1 MKKVGRVIGGVLA
14 AATMLT
20 ACGTTTSG
28 TTASG
33 ETGKVEE
40 ITVMV
45 YDRGDAANGTTIED
59 NAETQWIQEQ
69 VEAACGVKVNFQ
81 AVSRSTSDDNIQMM
95 MAGGTAPD
103 IIMTYD
109 KTIFTSFAKDGGLAD
124 LSDAITNYG
133 DNIQEYLGDI
143 LNVGY
148 VEDGQFAVM
157 AKREWQ
163 KGKHTAMIRKDWLDA
178 MGMEVPTNK
187 EELIDCLYAMKEQDP
202 GNVGGNL
209 IPWAMAGLMNTEK
222 YYLNFVG
229 SYVEPQ
235 TEEDQYVYAGWKK
248 ALDDG
253 AVDGFRVLN
262 QLYNDGII
270 TPDFAVDT
278 EATSYE
284 QAISNGYV
292 GFIVDD
298 TGKPGDWFEI
308 CKQSQPECEWVAV
321 NCFEDSEGNYTN
333 PANPAYGAY
342 LMVPAAS
349 EDKVDA
355 CVKYLNWLADPE
367 NAQDVALTPDVQFDE
382 DGLPVYLTVDEL
394 HAKGY
399 PGTLA
404 DFNLCNAYYP
414 FYDDPHLCALSR
426 RTDFP
431 SADDEWLDQFYTVVT
446 SNLYDDPVIPDAL
459 EAESTYSANVESLAI
474 AYAYNLISCA
484 PDQFD
489 SVQQEKYKELEE
501 AGLDEILEETRTY
514 YNENV
519 AK

>member
-1 MKKVGRVIGGVLA
+1 MKKAGRVVCGVLA
-14 AATMLT
+14 AAMLT
-20 ACGTTTSG
+20 ACGASAGGGSSSG
-28 TTASG
+28 AD
-33 ETGKVEE
+33 E

-59 NAETQWIQEQ
+59 NTETKWIQEQ
-69 VEAACGVKVNFQ
+69 VEQACGVKVNFQ

-95 MAGGTAPD
+95 MAGNTAPD

-109 KTIFTSFAKDGGLAD
+109 KTIFTSFAKDGGLAE
-124 LSDAITNYG
+124 LSEAIEAYG
-133 DNIQEYLGDI
+133 PNIKEQLGEI
-143 LNVGY
+143 LPVGY
-148 VEDGQFAVM
+148 VEDGQYAIM

-178 MGMEVPTNK
+178 MGMEVPTTK
-187 EELIDCLYAMKEQDP
+187 EELIECLYAMKEQDP
-202 GNVGGNL
+202 GNVGDNL
-209 IPWAMAGLMNTEK
+209 IPWAMAGLMNSEK

-235 TEEDQYVYAGWKK
+235 TAEDQYVYAGWRK

-253 AVDGFRVLN
+253 AVEGFRVLN

-278 EATSYE
+278 EATAYE
-284 QAISNGYV
+284 QAISNGFV

-298 TGKPGDWFEI
+298 TGKPGDWFETSMQTNPDI
-308 CKQSQPECEWVAV
+308 EWVAV

-333 PANPAYGAY
+333 PANPLYGAY

-355 CVKYLNWLADPE
+355 CVKYLNWLADPQ
-367 NAQDVALTPDVQFDE
+367 NAQNVALTPDVEFTEQ
-382 DGLPVYLTVDEL
+382 GLPVYLTVDEL

-404 DFNLCNAYYP
+404 DFNLANAYYP
-414 FYDDPHLCALSR
+414 FYEDPLLCALSR
-426 RTDFP
+426 QTDFP
-431 SADDEWLDQFYTVVT
+431 SADQAWLEQYYEVIT
-446 SNLYDDPVIPDAL
+446 SNLYDDPVIADAL
-459 EAESTYSANVESLAI
+459 EAESTYSANVQKLTI
-474 AYAYNLISCA
+474 GYAYNLISCA

-489 SVQQEKYKELEE
+489 TVQAQKYAELQE
-501 AGLDEILEETRTY
+501 AGLDKILEETRTY
-514 YNENV
+514 YNENI
-519 AK
+519 A